1 MYTYL
6 YIGSPPS
13 KIFTFLDSEEYGSY
27 MDNSICQ
34 LPSKY
39 NNESSYSFINIS
51 NYIVS
56 FSHFSNMC
64 FVKET
69 FSAFNS
75 FDLNENE
82 KKNLYNITFLYAV
95 KPSNDTVF
103 STIYNDIQ
111 ITGSCFHIGLQLL
124 IGLDYYNSW
133 IIQLKKFDYIESA
146 YQTIEFKN
154 NKNKNGLFD
163 YYNYDENE
171 NEGFLVVALPP
182 HKYNPNKYNENIFR
196 STVSKIRYKNIYD
209 YRVNIWGII
218 FDKIFFISNNSTK
231 NEIIL
236 QSMKCKFSLDI
247 NLIEGS
253 IDYLNN
259 IEIEFFNNLYNKS
272 ICLKERTK
280 SEKNG
285 LYNMITCNRSY
296 YNEIKKFPT
305 LYFYSN
311 ELEYIF
317 ELTYKDLFA
326 LNGDKIF
333 FMIIFRSREAMFTF
347 GKLFYKKYLFTFS
360 FDNKIIGFYND
371 KLKIQQNSYIYN
383 KNILKEKIIIFIV
396 SFFFLFMVIV
406 IFIKLKKICLTERQ
420 KRMNELL
427 DDNYVYMINKA
438 KNDTSTNLSL
448 LK

>member
-196 STVSKIRYKNIYD
+196 NTVSKIRYKNIYD

-236 QSMKCKFSLDI
+236 QS
-247 NLIEGS
+247 
-253 IDYLNN
+253 
-259 IEIEFFNNLYNKS
+259 
-272 ICLKERTK
+272 LK
-280 SEKNG
+280 
-285 LYNMITCNRSY
+285 
-296 YNEIKKFPT
+296 
-305 LYFYSN
+305 
-311 ELEYIF
+311 
-317 ELTYKDLFA
+317 
-326 LNGDKIF
+326 
-333 FMIIFRSREAMFTF
+333 
-347 GKLFYKKYLFTFS
+347 
-360 FDNKIIGFYND
+360 
-371 KLKIQQNSYIYN
+371 
-383 KNILKEKIIIFIV
+383 
-396 SFFFLFMVIV
+396 
-406 IFIKLKKICLTERQ
+406 
-420 KRMNELL
+420 
-427 DDNYVYMINKA
+427 
-438 KNDTSTNLSL
+438 
-448 LK
+448 